1 MSLEEL
7 RQKRL
12 KWVEANRENDF
23 EEGIGRLLTELYP
36 DNAHFI
42 YELLQNAEDARA
54 TEVRFILKEDGVE
67 FEHNGSRLFTLEDVK
82 SITSIGVSTKK
93 DDPTSIG
100 KFGVGFKAVFAY
112 TSTPEIESGKYHFR
126 IRDLVVPDAGGLP
139 PCALG
144 EKETRFTFPFG
155 PFDNPQKPPER
166 AREEIEKNLRQLDE
180 STLLFL
186 SNIRKIEYLL
196 PDSALGFLERK
207 ETDSNRIEI
216 LVQHPEDSEPASV
229 FFLRFEKIA
238 RVNDEEGK
246 SKSCR
251 IAVAFGLEEKEEDT
265 KKPNKKR
272 KQPPTILWRIKS
284 LEPGRVSIYFP
295 AEKETSNLR
304 FHLHAPFAS
313 TVARDSVRDCPA
325 NDELRDHLAD
335 LLAESMTTIR
345 DQGLLTVGFLA
356 TLPNNRDNL
365 SPFYKP
371 ILNRLV
377 KAFESENLTPMK
389 KGGHAAAEGIFRGSA
404 RLSELIGDD
413 DLARLLG
420 EEYSPP
426 LWIANPPQINQREDN
441 FLSMLDIT
449 EWTTEDLVLRLD
461 DLLNDLDE
469 DNPAEQITEW
479 LSGKSDR
486 WFQQLYVLLSGE
498 LDSNDDLR
506 QEILRLKIVRLSDGT
521 YSRGRNC
528 FFPDEEGKDDQ
539 TFPRVAKGVYSSGK
553 NKREREKARKFLE
566 DIGVR
571 EVGEAERIEAI
582 LKQRYSKEPIKP
594 RKRDI
599 KRFVTFTEKVPERA
613 DLFSE
618 YYIFQLEDGE
628 WGKPRMVFLDSPYL
642 DTGLSAYYEALGEK
656 SGQKWALSP
665 EYQES
670 GIELEKLG
678 EFAKKVGAQANLK
691 PKEQTIP
698 SKHPEKSKLQD
709 SGGWSSRY
717 GIDKDYDILEFFIL
731 LAASDLNKSKLVW
744 GTMNELSHDFL
755 EAKYCSNSWHY
766 TKTANSSLVWKLRTH
781 SWVPQKQEVEEKIIF
796 VEPSDAVAELLPSGF
811 PFDGG
816 AKWLEAIEFGKAK
829 RDREELE
836 RRRQEENSQNYQR
849 QETAAKEIGF
859 SSVEEAQEA
868 KEVMELKR
876 KDPEG
881 FKRWQD
887 SSKEKIR
894 FPTHRVANPERRKER
909 FVEQHANAP
918 KKKNET
924 RERSVRTTRGEI
936 DPSVYL
942 RNQYTNEDDQM
953 ICQICKEEMPFRKRD
968 GEYYF
973 QAVEALSK
981 EYFDKEHEAQFLA
994 LCPLCAAMYKEFVKC
1009 DDTALEELH
1018 RALKSSDELKVPL
1031 KLGERETSVRFVE
1044 AHYSDISTIL
1054 RISPSP

>member
-7 RQKRL
+7 RRKRL

-126 IRDLVVPDAGGLP
+126 IRDLVVPDAESLP

-207 ETDSNRIEI
+207 ETDGNRIEI

-238 RVNDEEGK
+238 QVNDEEGK

-251 IAVAFGLEEKEEDT
+251 IAVAFGLEEREEDA

-272 KQPPTILWRIKS
+272 KQPPTIPWRIKS

-377 KAFESENLTPMK
+377 KAFKSEELTPMK
-389 KGGHAAAEGIFRGSA
+389 KGGHAAAKGIFRGPP
-404 RLSELIGDD
+404 RLSDLIVDD

-426 LWIANPPQINQREDN
+426 LWIANPQLMNQEEDK
-441 FLSMLDIT
+441 FLSMLDIS

-469 DNPAEQITEW
+469 DNQAEQITEW

-506 QEILRLKIVRLSDGT
+506 QEILGLKIVRLSDGT
-521 YSRGRNC
+521 YSKGRNC

-553 NKREREKARKFLE
+553 NKGEQEKARKFLE

-571 EVGEAERIEAI
+571 EVGEVEQIEAI
-582 LKQRYSKEPIKP
+582 LKQRYLKGPIKS
-594 RKRDI
+594 RKQDM
-599 KRFVTFTEKVPERA
+599 KRFIALVEKEPERA
-613 DLFSE
+613 SLFSG
-618 YYIFQLEDGE
+618 YYIFQLEDGD
-628 WGKPRMVFLDSPYL
+628 WGKPEIVFLDHPYL
-642 DTGLSAYYEALGEK
+642 DTGLSTYYKALGEK
-656 SGQKWALSP
+656 SGQKWAFSP
-665 EYQES
+665 KYQES
-670 GIELEKLG
+670 GIEPERLG
-678 EFAKKVGAQANLK
+678 EFAKKVGAQTKLE
-691 PKEQTIP
+691 PKKQSIP
-698 SKHPEKSKLQD
+698 SAHPEKGKLQD
-709 SGGWSSRY
+709 SGGWSWSY
-717 GIDKDYDILEFFIL
+717 GVDEDYDIPEFDIL

-744 GTMNELSHDFL
+744 STMNKLLNDSL
-755 EAKYCSNSWHY
+755 EARYRSNSWHY

-781 SWVPQKQEVEEKIIF
+781 SWVPQQETEGKFLF
-796 VEPSDAVAELLPSGF
+796 VKPSDAVAELLPNGF
-811 PFDGG
+811 SFDNG
-816 AKWLEAIEFGKAK
+816 ARWLEAIEFGKSE

-836 RRRQEENSQNYQR
+836 RRRREENSQNYQR

-859 SSVEEAQEA
+859 SSVTEAQEA
-868 KEVMELKR
+868 KEMMELKC

-887 SSKEKIR
+887 SNKEKAR
-894 FPTHRVANPERRKER
+894 FPTRQVANPERRKKQLT
-909 FVEQHANAP
+909 EQHANASE
-918 KKKNET
+918 KKYET
-924 RERSVRTTRGEI
+924 RERSVRTTREEI
-936 DPSVYL
+936 DPSIYL
-942 RNQYTNEDDQM
+942 RNHYTNEDDQM
-953 ICQICKEEMPFRKRD
+953 ICQICKEEMPFKKRD

-973 QAVEALSK
+973 EAVEALSK
-981 EYFDKEHEAQFLA
+981 EHFNKEHEAQFLA
-994 LCPLCAAMYKEFVKC
+994 LCPLCAAMYKEFVKR
-1009 DDTALEELH
+1009 DETALEKLYH
-1018 RALKSSDELKVPL
+1018 ALKNSDEFEVPL
-1031 KLGERETSVRFVE
+1031 TLGGWETNIRFVE
-1044 AHYSDISTIL
+1044 AHYSDVKTIL
-1054 RISPSP
+1054 RMVPSP